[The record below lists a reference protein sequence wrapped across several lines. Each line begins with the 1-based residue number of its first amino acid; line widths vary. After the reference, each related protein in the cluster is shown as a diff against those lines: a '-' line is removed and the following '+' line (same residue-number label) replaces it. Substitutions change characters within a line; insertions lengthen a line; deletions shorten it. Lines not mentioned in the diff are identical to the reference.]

1 MLIGQPL
8 PAAPAP
14 AHRHED
20 KFSVPLFSVTVSVTL
35 ALLLLA
41 LRLLAPALWH
51 QQWAASGAKGAAAFV
66 LFLLFNGFVEYFFHR
81 YVLHKP
87 AFPGLRH
94 FYRQHTLHHALTRI
108 GRKATP
114 GGREIPFIENLYPI
128 TQPEQDEASFFPW
141 YSLGIFSLILTPL
154 LLGLQLLWPS
164 FPWIAAG
171 LIALTVSLSLYEL
184 VHAIEHWSFEKW
196 APLVEHPRWGGF
208 WRRAYGFH
216 LRHHAVIECNEG
228 ISGFLGLP
236 VADWVFGTCVIPRTL
251 YAEGEEWSPAAFANP
266 RPCAFIRWCDR
277 FTDHLVSR
285 RREQARA
292 ASAAPKGASRLRPW
306 PLMNTFGLSASIA
319 GLVLLVVLA
328 SLWGDVWTIVSFS
341 VFGTTLVLLYSAFVL
356 SGQQR
361 TEAWKRRL
369 LKFKRA
375 AIFLVIAGTYTPFL
389 LVNLR
394 GPWGWTAFAIV
405 WALCGTGVL
414 LQFFTPGRGRGV
426 WMLAYLGVGWLA
438 VFALSAL
445 RPAVPVTGLWLLLA
459 GGICYTVGSLI
470 KRWERRPHGQTM
482 GHTFTLSGSSLH
494 FLAVLL
500 FVLPVSR

>member
-1 MLIGQPL
+1 MLIGKTL

-14 AHRHED
+14 AQPREE
-20 KFSVPLFSVTVSVTL
+20 KFSLPLFAVTVGVTL

-41 LRLLAPALWH
+41 LRELAPALWR
-51 QQWAASGAKGAAAFV
+51 QQWAASGAKAATAVV

-94 FYRQHTLHHALTRI
+94 FYKQHTRHHALTRI
-108 GRKATP
+108 ARKATP

-141 YSLGIFSLILTPL
+141 FSLGVFSLLLTPL
-154 LLGLQLLWPS
+154 LLALQWLWPS
-164 FPWIAAG
+164 FPWLVAG
-171 LIALTVSLSLYEL
+171 FGALTASLSLYEL
-184 VHAIEHWSFEKW
+184 VHAIEHWPFTKW
-196 APLVEHPRWGGF
+196 APLIENPRWGGL
-208 WRRAYGFH
+208 WRRIYGFH

-236 VADWVFGTCVIPRTL
+236 LADFLFGTCVIPKTL

-277 FTDHLVSR
+277 LTDGLVAR
-285 RREQARA
+285 RRQRAREEGETAEVA
-292 ASAAPKGASRLRPW
+292 ASGRPST
-306 PLMNTFGLSASIA
+306 LLHTFGLSASIA

-328 SLWGDVWTIVSFS
+328 SLWGDVWTIVSSS
-341 VFGTTLVLLYSAFVL
+341 VFGSTLVLLYLAFVL
-356 SGQQR
+356 HDRQR
-361 TEAWKRRL
+361 TERWKRRL
-369 LKFKRA
+369 LRFKRA

-394 GPWGWTAFAIV
+394 GPWGWTLLAIV
-405 WALCGTGVL
+405 WGLCGTGVL

-426 WMLAYLGVGWLA
+426 WTLAYLFVGWLA
-438 VFALSAL
+438 VLALSPSRAV
-445 RPAVPVTGLWLLLA
+445 VPVAGLWLLLA
-459 GGICYTVGSLI
+459 GGICYTIGTFV
-470 KRWERRPHGQTM
+470 KRGGLQSHRQMM
-482 GHTFTLSGSSLH
+482 GHTFTLSGSSCH

-500 FVLPVSR
+500 FVLPVTR

>member
-1 MLIGQPL
+1 MSLGQPL
-8 PAAPAP
+8 PDASAPVHP
-14 AHRHED
+14 PEE
-20 KFSVPLFSVTVSVTL
+20 KFSLPLFLVTVGVTL

-41 LRLLAPALWH
+41 LRALAPALWH
-51 QQWAASGAKGAAAFV
+51 EQWAASGAKGAAAFF
-66 LFLLFNGFVEYFFHR
+66 LFVLFNGFVEYFFHR

-141 YSLGIFSLILTPL
+141 YSLGIFALIISPL
-154 LLGLQLLWPS
+154 LFALQALWPS

-171 LIALTVSLSLYEL
+171 LIALTASLSLYEL
-184 VHAIEHWSFEKW
+184 VHAVEHWAFEKW
-196 APLVEHPRWGGF
+196 APLIENPRWGGL
-208 WRRAYGFH
+208 WRRVYGFH

-228 ISGFLGLP
+228 ISGFFGLP
-236 VADWVFGTCVIPRTL
+236 LADWLFGTCVIPRTL
-251 YAEGEEWSPAAFANP
+251 YAEGEEWSPNAFAHP

-277 FTDHLVSR
+277 FTDGLVAR
-285 RREQARA
+285 RREKARA
-292 ASAAPKGASRLRPW
+292 QSGSAGRVFRPW
-306 PLMNTFGLSASIA
+306 ALVNTFGLSASIA

-341 VFGTTLVLLYSAFVL
+341 VFGSTLVLLYTAFVL
-356 SGQQR
+356 HDRQR

-394 GPWGWTAFAIV
+394 GAWGWTAFAIV
-405 WALCGTGVL
+405 WGLCGTGVL
-414 LQFFTPGRGRGV
+414 LQFFTPGRGRGI
-426 WMLAYLGVGWLA
+426 WTLAYLAVGWLA
-438 VFALSAL
+438 VFALSAS

-459 GGICYTVGSLI
+459 GGICYTLGSLI
-470 KRWERRPHGQTM
+470 QRWERRPHGQAM
-482 GHTFTLSGSSLH
+482 GYTFTLSGSSCH